1 MKANAMSLNDTQ
13 KRRLTANAARD
24 KAEALL
30 ERLQL
35 LQRESQRQAEATGAV
50 PASRRAAAR
59 DALAQ
64 AIDSTRGMIEKMNKQ
79 M

>member
-1 MKANAMSLNDTQ
+1 MSLNDTQ

-30 ERLQL
+30 ERLQR
-35 LQRESQRQAEATGAV
+35 LQRESQHQAEATGTV
-50 PASRRAAAR
+50 PESRRTAAR

-64 AIDSTRGMIEKMNKQ
+64 AIDSTRGMIEKMNNQ